1 MSAAN
6 TTTSIRSRLEGERE
20 RLLRIRSSLASEAE
34 EVVGDELSSIDQHP
48 ADGASA
54 TFEQAK
60 DVSILRQVGS
70 ELADVDRA
78 LARLEAQDY
87 GRCEA
92 CGRPIDEER
101 LAARPAARFCV
112 DDQAA
117 AERGTTREATP

>member
-1 MSAAN
+1 MSPAN

-20 RLLRIRSSLASEAE
+20 RLLRIRSSLAGEAE
-34 EVVGDELSSIDQHP
+34 EAVGDELSSIDQHP
-48 ADGASA
+48 ANGATT

-101 LAARPAARFCV
+101 LAARPAARFCL

-117 AERGTTREATP
+117 AERGMTREGAP